1 MSVNVCASRSE
12 YQLGGGPSWWLGF
25 EGFEGFDNVCVMRRL
40 IVIAIVS
47 LCITGQCN
55 WYFRQSSLE
64 APRLIPPIL
73 SNSVSPVQKLHE
85 EPPNCP
91 AKAIHRD
98 TALSLFKPSTW
109 SLIQWTKFRLF
120 SAVTLTQPVKK
131 KIRPFKPFKA
141 KLYDLN
147 NWFGNVPVVFAQ
159 LPGGSRWPVVCR
171 GGCQVISPWWH
182 LGAFPGKMSCET
194 YGLVIW
200 DFNQI
205 STKRGYTDDDSDWR
219 HLHFF
224 SRICLFQDN
233 SQTTYYLPSSNP
245 RNSTSIIPT

>member
-1 MSVNVCASRSE
+1 MSVPLVRNTNWAAVLPGDWGSRGSRGLTTCASWDGWSWLRSSHFASRGNATDT
-12 YQLGGGPSWWLGF
+12 L
-25 EGFEGFDNVCVMRRL
+25 DNL
-40 IVIAIVS
+40 H
-47 LCITGQCN
+47 LKLQG
-55 WYFRQSSLE
+55 SSHQFY
-64 APRLIPPIL
+64 PIL
-73 SNSVSPVQKLHE
+73 FLLCKSFMKNRQIVLQKQSTETLHWASSSHQHGHSSNGPNSVFFQRWPW
-85 EPPNCP
+85 PN
-91 AKAIHRD
+91 R
-98 TALSLFKPSTW
+98 S
-109 SLIQWTKFRLF
+109 
-120 SAVTLTQPVKK
+120 KK